1 MVNMK
6 TILVIEDN
14 DEIRENTAEL
24 LLLNNYNVLT
34 AENGNKGFELA
45 KSSKPDLI
53 ICDMMMPESD
63 GSTFLKLAKEEK
75 SLEHVPIIFFSAGTL
90 PVTEQN
96 NLTRLGNGFLK
107 KPFLEKDLL
116 GSIQDVL
123 GQKDGH
129 HTLFAHNS

>member
-1 MVNMK
+1 LIIMK

-24 LLLNNYNVLT
+24 LLLNNYHVLT

-45 KSSKPDLI
+45 KAGKPDLI

-63 GSTFLKLAKEEK
+63 GRTFLKLAKEEK
-75 SLEHVPIIFFSAGTL
+75 SVQHVPIIFFSAGTL

-96 NLTRLGNGFLK
+96 NLTSLGNGFLK